1 MKLPVALCSLLL
13 VGCAS
18 YDALTPS
25 ASTVTDGL
33 DGTLVV
39 RQPRVAASSSFSEP
53 IHTLGFEWFARDP
66 GLVYLDA
73 GADFGAR
80 TGGIIGLS
88 FNADGEV
95 FRADQPNP
103 LTKRDR
109 ETHTESS
116 RFSVTFDHFQK
127 IASARIV
134 KMRFDG
140 LGENT
145 MSSFGPGTGPRAY
158 VTAKFAPFLEQV
170 SAARLKR

>member
-1 MKLPVALCSLLL
+1 
-13 VGCAS
+13 
-18 YDALTPS
+18 
-25 ASTVTDGL
+25 
-33 DGTLVV
+33 V

-80 TGGIIGLS
+80 NGAVVIAYRQRRWRG
-88 FNADGEV
+88 

-134 KMRFDG
+134 KCASMGSVKIPCHRSG
-140 LGENT
+140 PAQVQEL
-145 MSSFGPGTGPRAY
+145 MSPQNSH
-158 VTAKFAPFLEQV
+158 PFL
-170 SAARLKR
+170 SR